1 MDDVISYYEKE
12 CRRFGFSNEQSVSRF
27 FRGSRLQMNQN
38 AGKGWAEMLQ
48 IDSGL
53 YVGLC
58 DYCLKKSMQSV
69 YYKLITPLQFNILLA
84 GHFDLQ
90 LPGKPKQTIGPGDIW
105 FGYSRHKQAIYS
117 AYSQPDNENICG
129 LSIGL
134 PTRLIESWL
143 GDSSAEI
150 NRGLEQLLAGK
161 SYTKTSTCGT
171 IFPLV
176 RGLGQSTGLMRSARE
191 LLSTEHQTIF
201 GKLHFESL
209 ALELLAQLLTLKTA
223 QTPGPTKECQKSGPA
238 IDMAVDI
245 LRKEWDS
252 PPTISSLARRVGLNE
267 CYLKRGFRSRT
278 GMSIGQYIRQ
288 LRMGSALELLETGR
302 YSIMEIALAIGYTN
316 PSHFSA
322 AFKKFYGETPS
333 RYFSGEYG
341 FS

>member
-1 MDDVISYYEKE
+1 MDETFTYYEEE
-12 CRRFGFSNEQSVSRF
+12 CVKLGFSVQKKQPAPRF
-27 FRGSRLQMNQN
+27 FRGSHLQMNQDT
-38 AGKGWAEMLQ
+38 GKGWAKMLQ

-53 YVGLC
+53 YIGLC
-58 DYCLKKSMQSV
+58 DYYLNKSIHSSHYQ
-69 YYKLITPLQFNILLA
+69 LINPLQFNILLS
-84 GHFDLQ
+84 GYFDLQ
-90 LPGKPKQTIGPGDIW
+90 LPGEPKQTIGPGDIW
-105 FGYSRHKQAIYS
+105 FGRGCYEQI
-117 AYSQPDNENICG
+117 AYSQPHSENIRG

-134 PTRLIESWL
+134 PARLVENWL
-143 GDSSAEI
+143 GNFSAET
-150 NRGLEQLLAGK
+150 NRELERLLSGR
-161 SYTKTSTCGT
+161 SYANTSTCRN
-171 IFPLV
+171 IFPLA
-176 RGLGQSTGLMRSARE
+176 RGMGESTRLMRSASE

-209 ALELLAQLLTLKTA
+209 ALELLAQLLTLETA
-223 QTPGPTKECQKSGPA
+223 QTPVPAKECRKSGPA

-245 LRKEWDS
+245 LRKEWAS
-252 PPTISSLARRVGLNE
+252 PPTISLLARRVGLNE

-302 YSIMEIALAIGYTN
+302 YSVMEIALAIGYTN

-333 RYFSGEYG
+333 RYFSGEQG